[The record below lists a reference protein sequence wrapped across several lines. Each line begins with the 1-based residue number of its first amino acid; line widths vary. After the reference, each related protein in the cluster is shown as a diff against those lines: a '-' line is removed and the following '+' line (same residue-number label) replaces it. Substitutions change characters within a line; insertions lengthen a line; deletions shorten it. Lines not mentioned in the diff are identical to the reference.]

1 MTQRET
7 NLEAVRLAFD
17 GLGAGDLQAVRAV
30 VSEDIVWHVP
40 GDSKISGDAVGIEAW
55 AAKLQSLFASGLNAE
70 LLNVMAEGDQVIT
83 VQRNSASASD
93 GELDILVLNLFTLA
107 DGKLSRM
114 QTFPGDQYALD
125 AFWGR

>member
-1 MTQRET
+1 MTERET
-7 NLEAVRLAFD
+7 NLEAVRRAFE
-17 GLGAGDLQAVRAV
+17 GIGSGDWDAVRAV
-30 VSEDIVWHVP
+30 VSEDVVWHIP
-40 GDSKISGDAVGIEAW
+40 GDSKIAGDAVGIEAW
-55 AAKLQSLFASGLNAE
+55 AAKLQNLFTSGLNVE
-70 LLNVMAEGDQVIT
+70 LLNVMGAGDQVIT
-83 VQRNSASASD
+83 VQRNSAATTG

>member
-7 NLEAVRLAFD
+7 NLEAVRQAFE
-17 GLGAGDLQAVRAV
+17 GIGSGDWDAVRAV
-30 VSEDIVWHVP
+30 VSEDVVWHLP

-55 AAKLQSLFASGLNAE
+55 AAKLQRLFASGLNVE